1 MQTYNFQV
9 SQNFAMGPNLANGQ
23 VSTRLRIN
31 FAGIQP
37 QDGSA
42 VPPSPQT
49 QIINGQTQFINGQFS
64 VGQRLLAQQF
74 ASAGSLASPS
84 TAPVIFPQQDAGSS
98 LPVSS
103 SSSSFVNLGD
113 PANVQYIEDGIDDG
127 ASGHLLYKR
136 NNKQAKRASKRLQKR
151 HTVQM
156 ASDSSGKNN
165 KKRALVELTDG
176 SIVDDKDLVS
186 NSFLFD
192 GLSQFGAIDFQE
204 NLSKHASI
212 EDEIREHDREP
223 AEDEVRAVLELC
235 SACEIEPF
243 QGAIVLAWKDA
254 KIQTEHALRGHSQGG
269 CGHF

>member
-1 MQTYNFQV
+1 
-9 SQNFAMGPNLANGQ
+9 MGPNLANGQ
-23 VSTRLRIN
+23 VATRLRIN
-31 FAGIQP
+31 LAGIQP
-37 QDGSA
+37 QDASA
-42 VPPSPQT
+42 VQPTLQT
-49 QIINGQTQFINGQFS
+49 QIVNGQTQFINGQFS

-74 ASAGSLASPS
+74 ASAGTIASPS
-84 TAPVIFPQQDAGSS
+84 TSPILFPQESDGVS
-98 LPVSS
+98 LPVVSS

-113 PANVQYIEDGIDDG
+113 PANVQYIEEGLDS
-127 ASGHLLYKR
+127 ASNSHLLYKR
-136 NNKQAKRASKRLQKR
+136 NNKQMKRAPKRIQKR
-151 HTVQM
+151 HTVDM
-156 ASDSSGKNN
+156 ANDANGKKN
-165 KKRALVELTDG
+165 KKRALVALTDG

-192 GLSQFGAIDFQE
+192 GLSQFGAVDFQE

-254 KIQTEHALRGHSQGG
+254 KIQTEHALRGHSLGG
-269 CGHF
+269 CGQF

>member
-1 MQTYNFQV
+1 
-9 SQNFAMGPNLANGQ
+9 MGPNLANGQ

-37 QDGSA
+37 QDASA
-42 VPPSPQT
+42 VQPTLQT

-74 ASAGSLASPS
+74 ASAGSIASPS
-84 TAPVIFPQQDAGSS
+84 TSPVIFPQEDDGPLTS
-98 LPVSS
+98 VSS

-113 PANVQYIEDGIDDG
+113 PANVQYIEEGIDSTGGD
-127 ASGHLLYKR
+127 LLFTRNKKSVKR
-136 NNKQAKRASKRLQKR
+136 TTKRIKKR
-151 HTVQM
+151 HIVDT
-156 ASDSSGKNN
+156 ANDSSNKNN
-165 KKRALVELTDG
+165 KKRALVQLTDG

-192 GLSQFGAIDFQE
+192 GLSQFGAVNFQE

-223 AEDEVRAVLELC
+223 AEEEVRAVLELC
-235 SACEIEPF
+235 SACEVEPF

-254 KIQTEHALRGHSQGG
+254 KIQTEHALRGHSLGG
-269 CGHF
+269 CGQF